1 MRGVL
6 LVILVA
12 MFTVGCGSSKKDIE
26 ALQARVTEMERV
38 MAQQS
43 QFIQAQQVR
52 IQQMTQELMTQELTA
67 LRDQARAT
75 AITIGRLSEG
85 KKPAP
90 AATKPSGAT
99 RPR

>member
-52 IQQMTQELMTQELTA
+52 IQQMTQELTA

>member
-6 LVILVA
+6 LVILAA

-26 ALQARVTEMERV
+26 ALQTRVTEMERV

-43 QFIQAQQVR
+43 QVIQAQQGSIR
-52 IQQMTQELMTQELTA
+52 QMTQELTA

-85 KKPAP
+85 KKAAP
-90 AATKPSGAT
+90 AAAKPSGGA
-99 RPR
+99 RSR